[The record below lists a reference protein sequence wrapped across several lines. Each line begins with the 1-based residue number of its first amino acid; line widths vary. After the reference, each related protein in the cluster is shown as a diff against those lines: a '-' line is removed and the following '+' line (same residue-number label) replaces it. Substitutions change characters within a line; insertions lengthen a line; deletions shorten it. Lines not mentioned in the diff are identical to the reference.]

1 MIERITD
8 KHIKVQALQH
18 LLINYENKRDRY
30 IDDGREDIVETLN
43 SYIAKIRR
51 TIIKVLQESENT
63 EESAI
68 KFY

>member
-8 KHIKVQALQH
+8 KHIQVQALQH
-18 LLINYENKRDRY
+18 LLIHYENKRDRY
-30 IDDGREDIVETLN
+30 LDDDREDIVETLN

>member
-1 MIERITD
+1 MIEIITD
-8 KHIKVQALQH
+8 KHIQVQALQH

-30 IDDGREDIVETLN
+30 IDDGRDDIVETLN

-51 TIIKVLQESENT
+51 TMIKVLQESENA
-63 EESAI
+63 EQSAI

>member
-8 KHIKVQALQH
+8 KHIQVQALQH
-18 LLINYENKRDRY
+18 LLIHYENKRDRY
-30 IDDGREDIVETLN
+30 LDDGREDIVETLN

-51 TIIKVLQESENT
+51 TIVKVLQESENIQQ
-63 EESAI
+63 SAI